1 MRRIL
6 AVLFACATV
15 QAPQSAASADHLV
28 GPATAQERLAAT
40 TTDRARDLQNIE
52 SALSSPAA
60 ASVASALGVRIE
72 RLKVGVRALSD
83 RELRD
88 LALRAATLEKDPVA
102 GTLSDGEVH
111 DLLVIFLIVAIV
123 ILVFQAVN

>member
-15 QAPQSAASADHLV
+15 QAPQSADSADHLV
-28 GPATAQERLAAT
+28 RPATAQERLAAT
-40 TTDRARDLQNIE
+40 TTERAQDIEGIE
-52 SALSSPAA
+52 SVLSSPTA

-88 LALRAATLEKDPVA
+88 LALRAAALEGDPVA

-111 DLLVIFLIVAIV
+111 DLLVIFLIAAIV
-123 ILVFQAVN
+123 VLVFQAVN